1 MAWRPL
7 VRRGL
12 AHCTGLGSLC
22 YVDYQ
27 HLKQLQPTKNYRS
40 KLQWVIS
47 VKLIKKRSFT
57 NLRDKKGLDH
67 PTAAIQFELD
77 LTKLTEVIGPF
88 AKSIQCLESTHS
100 TPADVFLF
108 WLAIMAHL
116 DQLFRD
122 QKIQLPSNVV
132 EQIRAITNRRYNGMI
147 NNGPTDVYIA
157 AFFLDPRKLVSCIHF
172 SLDFSEK
179 FQVTVEQK
187 FFVTQILTHLLFHLS
202 PLLVLLGYEQLSQS
216 HLMTCWNM

>member
-1 MAWRPL
+1 
-7 VRRGL
+7 
-12 AHCTGLGSLC
+12 
-22 YVDYQ
+22 
-27 HLKQLQPTKNYRS
+27 
-40 KLQWVIS
+40 
-47 VKLIKKRSFT
+47 
-57 NLRDKKGLDH
+57 
-67 PTAAIQFELD
+67 
-77 LTKLTEVIGPF
+77 
-88 AKSIQCLESTHS
+88 
-100 TPADVFLF
+100 
-108 WLAIMAHL
+108 MAHL

-216 HLMTCWNM
+216 HLMTCWNV